1 MSKYNIKIKNP
12 KPAKI
17 LNFKIE
23 EFKDKP
29 LPVVEIF
36 GNTLQ
41 GEGPRLRPAIFI
53 RLGLCNFVCPG
64 FQCTRIAP
72 DGEELVG
79 CDSLHA
85 TSKKFKDQWD
95 YYTDFNDIVERVSPL
110 IFKNTDIRQDIIITG
125 GEPTLHWNNK
135 TFQDLLEY
143 FISRGHH
150 VTIESNGSR
159 MVEFT
164 REYQRKVMFSLSVK
178 LSVSGEPEKKRINIP
193 ALREIFDN
201 TEGSYLKFVVSEKN
215 WATTE
220 AEIFQI
226 LHKLPTWV
234 DVFLMPLG
242 ETRAKQMQE
251 TRFVFEKCADLGFS
265 FSPRIHILAF
275 DDMDGI

>member
-1 MSKYNIKIKNP
+1 MSKLFNIKIQNKQ
-12 KPAKI
+12 
-17 LNFKIE
+17 LD

-29 LPVVEIF
+29 LPIVEIF

-53 RLGLCNFVCPG
+53 RTGLCNFVCPG
-64 FQCTRIAP
+64 FGCTRTSP
-72 DGEELVG
+72 SGETLVG
-79 CDSLHA
+79 CDSIHA
-85 TSKKFKDQWD
+85 VSKAFKDQWTN
-95 YYTDFNDIVERVSPL
+95 YTDFNDIVERVKPL
-110 IFKNTDIRQDIIITG
+110 LHPNPDIKQDIIITG

-135 TFQDLLEY
+135 TFQDLIEY

-159 MVEFT
+159 NIEFT
-164 REYQRKVMFSLSVK
+164 REYQRKIMFSLSVK

-201 TEGSYLKFVVSEKN
+201 STGSYLKFVVAKEGWEDTEK
-215 WATTE
+215 
-220 AEIFQI
+220 EIFDI
-226 LHKLPTWV
+226 LTKLPTWV

-242 ETRAKQMQE
+242 ETRVKQMQE
-251 TRFVFEKCADLGFS
+251 TQFVFEKCAELGFS

-275 DDMDGI
+275 DDKDGV